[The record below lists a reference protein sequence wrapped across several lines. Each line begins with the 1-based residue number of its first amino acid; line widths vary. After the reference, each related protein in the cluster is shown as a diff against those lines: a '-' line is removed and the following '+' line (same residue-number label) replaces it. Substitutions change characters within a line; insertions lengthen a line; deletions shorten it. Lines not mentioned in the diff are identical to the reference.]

1 MLFRLGL
8 SDNREV
14 TVKSEKDPN
23 ALAEW
28 INAVCGELGF
38 VACETPNTQDLIL
51 GVIFSPSWYPRRKRG
66 RHHRTRPG
74 QQVKM
79 NRKEQ

>member
-14 TVKSEKDPN
+14 TVKSEKGPN

-38 VACETPNTQDLIL
+38 VSCETPEGKSLLVRVSEI
-51 GVIFSPSWYPRRKRG
+51 
-66 RHHRTRPG
+66 RTLTE
-74 QQVKM
+74 V
-79 NRKEQ
+79 

>member
-38 VACETPNTQDLIL
+38 VSCETPEGKSLL
-51 GVIFSPSWYPRRKRG
+51 VRVS
-66 RHHRTRPG
+66 
-74 QQVKM
+74 
-79 NRKEQ
+79 